1 MRNPPLPPHPRRYT
15 GDMDFQEYQ
24 KLASR
29 TATFDGKQ
37 LEHQL
42 MYVTLGIAG
51 ESGEI
56 AEKVKKI
63 VRNDNGE
70 VSDEKRESLKGEIGD
85 VLWYL
90 SQLSRVL
97 GFQLE
102 DAARANIEKLTD
114 RAARGVIKSTGDNR

>member
-1 MRNPPLPPHPRRYT
+1 
-15 GDMDFQEYQ
+15 MDFDEYQ

-29 TATFDGKQ
+29 TATFEGKQ
-37 LEHQL
+37 EEFKL
-42 MYVTLGIAG
+42 MYLTLGIAG

-63 VRNDNGE
+63 IRNDDG
-70 VSDEKRESLKGEIGD
+70 VISDEKREALKSEIGD

-97 GFQLE
+97 GFSFE
-102 DAARANIEKLTD
+102 DAARANIAKLED
-114 RAARGVIKSTGDNR
+114 RARRGVIKATGDSR